1 MFCKFCG
8 SSIADNSQFC
18 AVCGGR
24 VNAPVVNPTPVY
36 TPPVPVNYVPVP
48 QPAKPKVPGR
58 GFGITSMIMGIAA
71 LYYFVLYPYCMLTIL
86 HFGSPYAF
94 PGFDS
99 LMLASFLT
107 TMILYTALPI
117 LGIVFSNIA
126 HKRGYIN
133 NISRSG
139 RIMSIISLV
148 AFIPALILLI
158 AMN

>member
-18 AVCGGR
+18 AICGGR
-24 VNAPVVNPTPVY
+24 VNAPVVY
-36 TPPVPVNYVPVP
+36 TPPAPVNYVPVV
-48 QPAKPKVPGR
+48 QPVKHKVPGR

-71 LYYFVLYPYCMLTIL
+71 LYYFVVYPYLMLAVLSIDL
-86 HFGSPYAF
+86 PYAF

-99 LMLASFLT
+99 FMLVTFLT
-107 TMILYTALPI
+107 TMILYSPLPI

-133 NISRSG
+133 NISQSG

>member
-36 TPPVPVNYVPVP
+36 TPPVNYVPVP
-48 QPAKPKVPGR
+48 QPVKHKVPGR

-71 LYYFVLYPYCMLTIL
+71 LYYFVVYPYLMLAVL
-86 HFGSPYAF
+86 SVDLPYAL

-99 LMLASFLT
+99 FMLVTFLT
-107 TMILYTALPI
+107 TMILYSALPI

-126 HKRGYIN
+126 HNRGYIN

-158 AMN
+158 ATN